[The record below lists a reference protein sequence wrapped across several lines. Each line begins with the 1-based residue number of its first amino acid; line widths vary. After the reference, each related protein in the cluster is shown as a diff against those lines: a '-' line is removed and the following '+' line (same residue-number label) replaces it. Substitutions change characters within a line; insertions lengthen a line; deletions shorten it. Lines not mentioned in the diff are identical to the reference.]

1 MATIKMYLDK
11 RTSNKLG
18 QHPVRLQ
25 FNSNSKT
32 VYYSFNVFANENDWD
47 KLNDCVTSSDKKF
60 KTKNRLIEETYEK
73 AEKFIEEMSNKG
85 RLPSDA
91 KKIRDLF
98 SQNDSDILSFN
109 VVFERFIESKTGKTK
124 ETYQLTYNRIKDFT
138 KSELYFEDV
147 NLAWL
152 NKFEKFLEKRGNKI
166 NSRGIH
172 FRDIRAVFNHAID
185 NDYINAGFYPFRKFK
200 IKKERTAKR
209 AISLGNFKKIIAY
222 KGIEQ
227 EEWARDVFMLS
238 FYFIG
243 INMIDLFENVTIGDG
258 FLEYNRAKT
267 NRLYSIKINP
277 EADILI
283 QKFKGNN
290 NAFNFS
296 EQFKLNKSFYSK
308 VNEYLAEI
316 AIKLKIPKFT
326 TYSARHSWA
335 TFAAGLDIPKETIA
349 ASLGHG
355 GGSVT
360 DIYINFNQKKIDD
373 ANRKVIDYIFKK
385 SRKVI
390 KFKWDK
396 SEQKGTKGDNH

>member
-1 MATIKMYLDK
+1 MATIKIYLDK

-47 KLNDCVTSSDKKF
+47 KSNDCVTSSDKKF
-60 KTKNRLIEETYEK
+60 KTKNKLIQETYER
-73 AEKFIEEMSNKG
+73 AEKFLEEMTSKG
-85 RLPSDA
+85 RLPSEP

-98 SQNDSDILSFN
+98 SQNDNEILSFN
-109 VVFERFIESKTGKTK
+109 KVFELFMESKNGKTK
-124 ETYQLTYNRIKDFT
+124 EVYQLTYGRIKDFT
-138 KSELYFEDV
+138 KVELYFEDI

-152 NKFEKFLEKRGNKI
+152 NKFDNFLEKRGNKI

-172 FRDIRAVFNHAID
+172 FRNIRSVFNHAID
-185 NDYINAGFYPFRKFK
+185 NDIINAGFYPFRKFK

-209 AISLGNFKKIIAY
+209 AISLNNFKNIIGY
-222 KGIEQ
+222 KGSEQ

-243 INMIDLFENVTIGDG
+243 INMIDLFENVTIEDG
-258 FLEYNRAKT
+258 FLTYNRAKT
-267 NRLYSIKINP
+267 NRLYSIKIIP
-277 EADILI
+277 EVDILI

-290 NAFNFS
+290 HTFNFC

-308 VNEYLAEI
+308 VNEYLALI
-316 AIKLKIPKFT
+316 AIELKIPKFT

-335 TFAAGLDIPKETIA
+335 TFAGELEIPKETIS

-355 GGSVT
+355 GSGVT
-360 DIYINFNQKKIDD
+360 DIYINFNQNKIDD
-373 ANRKVIDYIFKK
+373 ANRKVIDYI
-385 SRKVI
+385 S
-390 KFKWDK
+390 
-396 SEQKGTKGDNH
+396 S

>member
-1 MATIKMYLDK
+1 
-11 RTSNKLG
+11 
-18 QHPVRLQ
+18 
-25 FNSNSKT
+25 
-32 VYYSFNVFANENDWD
+32 
-47 KLNDCVTSSDKKF
+47 
-60 KTKNRLIEETYEK
+60 
-73 AEKFIEEMSNKG
+73 
-85 RLPSDA
+85 
-91 KKIRDLF
+91 
-98 SQNDSDILSFN
+98 
-109 VVFERFIESKTGKTK
+109 
-124 ETYQLTYNRIKDFT
+124 
-138 KSELYFEDV
+138 
-147 NLAWL
+147 
-152 NKFEKFLEKRGNKI
+152 
-166 NSRGIH
+166 
-172 FRDIRAVFNHAID
+172 
-185 NDYINAGFYPFRKFK
+185 
-200 IKKERTAKR
+200 
-209 AISLGNFKKIIAY
+209 
-222 KGIEQ
+222 
-227 EEWARDVFMLS
+227 FMLS